1 MSSKKNEQMKHITDR
16 ACYNIVAS
24 FSVEYRLQG
33 VNLSL
38 RTIQS
43 RVKKNIEAEIKRS
56 FSNPNSV
63 PFIVIDDIQF
73 TLEEVIDNEE
83 SDTCLCR
90 SRFDIDFTFEEVD
103 NEPEL
108 LANQLLKFMFAKI
121 NTPKIQNN
129 ISSSIAIL
137 APEKGYIQS
146 DRTIYFPSH
155 E

>member
-1 MSSKKNEQMKHITDR
+1 MKNITDR

-24 FSVEYRLQG
+24 FSVEYRLEG

-43 RVKKNIEAEIKRS
+43 RVKKNIEAEIKRN

-63 PFIVIDDIQF
+63 PYIVINDIQF
-73 TLEEVIDNEE
+73 SLEEVVDNEE
-83 SDTCLCR
+83 SNTCLCYTK
-90 SRFDIDFTFEEVD
+90 FDIDFTFEEVD
-103 NEPEL
+103 NEPEA
-108 LANQLLKFMFAKI
+108 LANQLLRFMFAKI
-121 NTPKIQNN
+121 ITPKITNN
-129 ISSSIAIL
+129 ISSNIEII